1 MRETQQLIIPN
12 VIALPTVYYDL
23 ALTHAT
29 SRFAFPRIGRCFS
42 PLFQKAATSMSVTA
56 EELQF
61 ATRES
66 KNHVEKGIALSPKFD
81 ADGLIPAI
89 AIDHVTNEPL
99 MLAYMNAE
107 SLRMTIAKGQAV
119 YYSRSRKE
127 IWHKGLTSGELQVVK
142 EIRVDCD
149 QDALVLKVEQL
160 GGGCCHTKA
169 PTCFYRKID
178 LENLREGLV
187 PLVHD

>member
-1 MRETQQLIIPN
+1 MP
-12 VIALPTVYYDL
+12 
-23 ALTHAT
+23 AT
-29 SRFAFPRIGRCFS
+29 ADQF
-42 PLFQKAATSMSVTA
+42 
-56 EELQF
+56 QF
-61 ATRES
+61 ASRES
-66 KNHVEKGIALSPKFD
+66 KNTIEHGLAFAPKFD

-89 AIDHVTNEPL
+89 ALDHQTNAPL
-99 MLAYMNAE
+99 MVAYMNAE
-107 SLRMTIAKGQAV
+107 SLKMTLALGQAV

-127 IWHKGLTSGELQVVK
+127 IWHKGLTSGEFQVVK

-169 PTCFYRKID
+169 STCFYRKVD
-178 LENLREGLV
+178 LENLQEGFI

>member
-1 MRETQQLIIPN
+1 
-12 VIALPTVYYDL
+12 
-23 ALTHAT
+23 
-29 SRFAFPRIGRCFS
+29 
-42 PLFQKAATSMSVTA
+42 MSVAA

-66 KNHVEKGIALSPKFD
+66 KNQIEKGLALAPKFD

-89 AIDHVTNEPL
+89 AIDHKTNEPL
-99 MLAYMNAE
+99 MVAYMNEE
-107 SLRMTIAKGQAV
+107 SLRRTLAEGQAV

-127 IWHKGLTSGELQVVK
+127 IWHKGKTSGEYQIVK

-169 PTCFYRKID
+169 PTCFYRRVD

-187 PLVHD
+187 PLVHE

>member
-1 MRETQQLIIPN
+1 
-12 VIALPTVYYDL
+12 
-23 ALTHAT
+23 
-29 SRFAFPRIGRCFS
+29 
-42 PLFQKAATSMSVTA
+42 MSVPPEA
-56 EELQF
+56 LQY

-66 KNHVEKGIALSPKFD
+66 KNSVEQGMALAPKFD
-81 ADGLIPAI
+81 ADGLIPAL
-89 AIDHVTNEPL
+89 AVDHVTNEPL

-107 SLRMTIAKGQAV
+107 TLRMTLALGQAV

-127 IWHKGLTSGELQVVK
+127 IWHKGATSGEFQIVK

-169 PTCFYRKID
+169 PTCFYRKVD
-178 LENLREGLV
+178 LEHLAEGLV
-187 PLVHD
+187 PLERV

>member
-1 MRETQQLIIPN
+1 
-12 VIALPTVYYDL
+12 
-23 ALTHAT
+23 
-29 SRFAFPRIGRCFS
+29 
-42 PLFQKAATSMSVTA
+42 MSVTA
-56 EELQF
+56 EVLQF

-66 KNHVEKGIALSPKFD
+66 KNQVEKGLALAPKFD

-99 MLAYMNAE
+99 MVAYMTAE
-107 SLRMTIAKGQAV
+107 TLRMTLAKGEAV

-127 IWHKGLTSGELQVVK
+127 IWHKGATSGEIQIVK

-149 QDALVLKVEQL
+149 QDAIVLKVEQL

-169 PTCFYRKID
+169 PTCFYRRVD
-178 LENLREGLV
+178 LENLREGFV
-187 PLVHD
+187 PLVHE